1 MNRRFLT
8 LLSLIITLLV
18 LGQQANGADSAS
30 TITTITLKSTVRL
43 SPDHASV
50 TMADIATITGPQAD
64 VVKALPINTD
74 KPIAVGQWSAITS
87 ESIRTAIEDSPTIN
101 AGSVML
107 VGSDISL
114 TRKRETTTHNTST
127 PKHLQPAQK
136 SEPTIQ
142 DLLERWIY
150 ARKWLNSTPEST
162 RITFGNSSR
171 DQRLLNMTAT
181 NRQVIITEIGRSK
194 KISCQITILEGD
206 VLIIESN
213 IRFDVLV
220 ERQVRIATKQ
230 IRRNEL
236 VDQERS
242 TIETRWL
249 SPMTSIADPTD
260 SLAKACKKTIDP
272 GSILLSSMLEQP
284 ILIKR
289 GKIVS
294 ARSLSGTVS
303 VTMSVRAL
311 SDGRL
316 GEIIELESRDRS
328 QRFSAKVAGIGR
340 VIIIQKNTK

>member
-1 MNRRFLT
+1 MNRRIVI
-8 LLSLIITLLV
+8 LLSLIIALLV
-18 LGQQANGADSAS
+18 LGQQAYGADSS
-30 TITTITLKSTVRL
+30 NTVTTVTLKSTVRL
-43 SPDHASV
+43 SPDHTSV
-50 TMADIATITGPQAD
+50 TMADIATIIGPQAD
-64 VVKALPINTD
+64 VVKALPISVD
-74 KPIAVGQWSAITS
+74 KPVAVGQWSAITS
-87 ESIRTAIEDSPTIN
+87 ESIRTAIEDAPTIN

-114 TRKRETTTHNTST
+114 TRKREATTRNAST
-127 PKHLQPAQK
+127 PNHLQPTKK

-142 DLLERWIY
+142 NLLERWIY
-150 ARKWLNSTPEST
+150 ARNWLNSTPEST

-171 DQRLLNMTAT
+171 DQRLLNMSAT
-181 NRQVIITEIGRSK
+181 DRQVIITEIGRSK
-194 KISCQITILEGD
+194 KISCQITIYEGD

-249 SPMTSIADPTD
+249 SPMTSIADPTT

-272 GSILLSSMLEQP
+272 GSILLSVMLEQP

-311 SDGRL
+311 SDGRI

-328 QRFSAKVAGIGR
+328 QRFSAKVAGVGR